1 MENPVK
7 WILKKLIRVYQL
19 GISPRMADHCRFTPT
34 CSNYALE
41 ALEKHGV
48 IKGCGLAIWR
58 LLRCN
63 PFGGKG
69 YDPVPEPSEGRK
81 ARLARREE
89 RKKEKQG

>member
-19 GISPRMADHCRFTPT
+19 GISSRTASHCRFTPT

-69 YDPVPEPSEGRK
+69 YDPVPEPSERRK
-81 ARLARREE
+81 ARLMRREE

>member
-19 GISPRMADHCRFTPT
+19 GISSRTASHCRFTPT

-58 LLRCN
+58 ILRCN

-69 YDPVPEPSEGRK
+69 YDPVPKPSEGRK

-89 RKKEKQG
+89 RKKKKQG